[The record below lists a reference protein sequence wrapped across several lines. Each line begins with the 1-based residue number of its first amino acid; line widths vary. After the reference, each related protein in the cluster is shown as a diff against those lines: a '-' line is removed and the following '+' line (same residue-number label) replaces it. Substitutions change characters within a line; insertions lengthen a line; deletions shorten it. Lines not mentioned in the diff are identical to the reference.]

1 MWAVSLFLHPAQR
14 QKAITAFMIYFPSCP
29 VPCSHLSSS
38 CARPRRS
45 RRRRRAWWASSRC
58 SARSWSTWSS
68 CPTCCSGSCAAGTSC
83 SRYACCWT
91 FWLSSEITTRLSP
104 RSPDIPVRG
113 AVVVALTEGEAVGQ
127 RGGGGGVGSD
137 MMSINM
143 LMIRIDNK

>member
-45 RRRRRAWWASSRC
+45 RSRRRRRAWWAWSRC

-83 SRYACCWT
+83 SRSACCWT
-91 FWLSSEITTRLSP
+91 FWRLSEITTRLSP
-104 RSPDIPVRG
+104 
-113 AVVVALTEGEAVGQ
+113 LTSHSCARRCGCCSHWGWGCPTARRRWWCWIWYDV
-127 RGGGGGVGSD
+127 
-137 MMSINM
+137 
-143 LMIRIDNK
+143 NKYANDKDR